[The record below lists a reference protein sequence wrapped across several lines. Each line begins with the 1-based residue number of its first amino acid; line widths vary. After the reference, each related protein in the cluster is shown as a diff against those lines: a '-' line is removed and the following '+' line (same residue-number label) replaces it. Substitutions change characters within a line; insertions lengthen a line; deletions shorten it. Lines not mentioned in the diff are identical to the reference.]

1 MNDIDPLRS
10 REHILLS
17 NILENAWSQG
27 QSLDLNEIILR
38 VQNPPFDRLGA
49 FPVDNLFPAKDR
61 MDLAMLLNNFL
72 ASPSFQTWVE
82 GVPLEVPS
90 FLYTL
95 DGKPRHS
102 IFYLAHLP
110 DNERMFFVTL
120 LFASIEAWMRQQ
132 RGTGSLRA
140 LVYFD
145 EIVGYLPPVANP
157 PSRPIMLRM
166 LKQARAFGVGLLL
179 ATQNPVDLDYK
190 ALSNAGTWFIGRLQ
204 TERDKARLLD
214 GLESARGDINRGD
227 IDKTLSAMGKRVFL
241 LHNVHAKAPSLFQTR
256 WAMNYLAGPLT
267 RSQLPLLNKLV
278 GKQAVASV
286 SGSAAAGAAV
296 TQPAVARSTAST
308 SGDAGYQKTKPVAPA
323 GVPEYYLSADLGVS
337 QAVSAANLPA
347 TGSMETMGMVY
358 KPALLAQSEVRYVVA
373 KYGMEHNRMV
383 TALATE
389 GGRGTIDWDRQAWRT
404 IGRDELQSM
413 PMPNTQFG
421 MLPAWLADA
430 KVFNSNQADFE
441 DWVYRNGTIRIKVN
455 QALKVFADPEISDA
469 EFREK
474 CSEAAREAVETDLKK
489 LAVTYEK
496 KLDALATKVKRQQ
509 LEVDEQKSELG
520 SRRVEE
526 LGTAGELL
534 VGLLGGRKR
543 SVSKSITKRRMT
555 SQSKMDLKQ
564 EEEELAALIKQHET
578 LQAEYVQA
586 QDEVKEKWAK
596 EVNNVSEVPVNPTKT
611 NIFLDNFCI
620 AWVPYFQVKSGGTVS
635 EVLAARR
642 EA

>member
-1 MNDIDPLRS
+1 
-10 REHILLS
+10 
-17 NILENAWSQG
+17 
-27 QSLDLNEIILR
+27 
-38 VQNPPFDRLGA
+38 
-49 FPVDNLFPAKDR
+49 
-61 MDLAMLLNNFL
+61 
-72 ASPSFQTWVE
+72 
-82 GVPLEVPS
+82 
-90 FLYTL
+90 
-95 DGKPRHS
+95 
-102 IFYLAHLP
+102 
-110 DNERMFFVTL
+110 
-120 LFASIEAWMRQQ
+120 MRQQ